1 MAYLVAGGLVL
12 ALSIYLANAFTKSN
26 PVELARKLK
35 MAGGMLLVPVCVF
48 LIVTGRWVVAI
59 PLAAVALSL
68 FGVRGFS
75 PFSGLRGLNL
85 GGMGTTDPF
94 GARRG
99 NQRSS
104 VRSAFFEMVLD
115 HETGEMDGKIRAG
128 RYAGQRLSDLSM
140 EDLNSLWREVSG
152 DRDSVSLFETYLD
165 SRFANWRE
173 HFQSDSASGQGHSS
187 GSGTL
192 TEEEAYEILG
202 LAPGASTD
210 EIRAAHRRLIKRVHP
225 DSGGSAVLAAKLNE
239 AKDRLL
245 NRH

>member
-26 PVELARKLK
+26 PAELARKIKLV
-35 MAGGMLLVPVCVF
+35 GGIFLIPVCIF
-48 LIVTGRWVVAI
+48 LVVTGRWLVAI

-75 PFSGLRGLNL
+75 PFAGLRGLNL
-85 GGMGTTDPF
+85 GGLGGDPF
-94 GARRG
+94 GASRG
-99 NQRSS
+99 NQKSS
-104 VRSAFFEMVLD
+104 VRSAFFEMALD
-115 HETGEMDGKIRAG
+115 HDSGEMDGRVRSG
-128 RYAGQRLSDLSM
+128 RYSGQRLSDLSM
-140 EDLNSLWREVSG
+140 EDMKSLWREVSG
-152 DRDSVSLFETYLD
+152 DQDSLTLFETYLD
-165 SRFANWRE
+165 SRFADWRV
-173 HFQSDSASGQGHSS
+173 HFQSDSTSGHSQSSSS
-187 GSGTL
+187 GSL

-202 LAPGASTD
+202 LSPGASTE